1 MHTKILVIYFF
12 IKGEYNG
19 GKDTCQG
26 DSGGPLYVQD
36 EINGVT
42 KYVLAGI
49 VSYGVE
55 CAKPNYP
62 GIYTRVSYYL
72 DWIWTQS
79 YDTYSKDFD
88 LSRAFTFKFNFII
101 HFFVLVLI
109 LVF

>member
-1 MHTKILVIYFF
+1 MCAGDLS
-12 IKGEYNG
+12 GQ
-19 GKDTCQG
+19 KDTCQG
-26 DSGGPLYVQD
+26 DSGGPLFFED
-36 EINGVT
+36 EINGVR

-72 DWIWTQS
+72 DWIRTQS
-79 YDTYSKDFD
+79 NETYSKDIDF
-88 LSRAFTFKFNFII
+88 SKAFTFKSSSGVLY
-101 HFFVLVLI
+101 FFVFILI